1 MFSFYIIFFLISP
14 VECSDSNLFGNEGS
28 IKSPR
33 YPNNYPHHLQCRW
46 VIKAPKQK
54 QIVIRFEYFDLE
66 GASKCRFDYVAVR
79 DGEKENSPVIGIY
92 CGFSKPATITT
103 SNNVASIRFNS
114 DTSISGGGFLIR
126 WNTIDYMVQP
136 TTIGP
141 TLAGKQ
147 HLHFA
152 VRYII
157 LRCCVV
163 LCTCV
168 VLYCVVLC
176 CVVLCCVVLCCVR
189 LC

>member
-1 MFSFYIIFFLISP
+1 M
-14 VECSDSNLFGNEGS
+14 
-28 IKSPR
+28 IK
-33 YPNNYPHHLQCRW
+33 
-46 VIKAPKQK
+46 
-54 QIVIRFEYFDLE
+54 FEYFGLE

-103 SNNVASIRFNS
+103 STNVASIRFNS

-126 WNTIDYMVQP
+126 WNTIDYMEYHSLYYTIQP

-152 VRYII
+152 VRY
-157 LRCCVV
+157 
-163 LCTCV
+163 
-168 VLYCVVLC
+168 VVLC
-176 CVVLCCVVLCCVR
+176 CVVLCCVVLCCVVLLLATNQCR
-189 LC
+189 